1 MQNHRRQRDRDGAH
15 HSHAHTMNQQLHLA
29 QIGSHAATANLAA
42 LNAMLQNPLGSSIN
56 HQAVAAHIN
65 NHQSHFNYMYSDG
78 SDDEE
83 VDSEG

>member
-1 MQNHRRQRDRDGAH
+1 MATK
-15 HSHAHTMNQQLHLA
+15 SASKSKVSAAAVLA
-29 QIGSHAATANLAA
+29 ELTAATANLAA
-42 LNAMLQNPLGSSIN
+42 LNAMLQNPLANTIN

-78 SDDEE
+78 SDEE